1 MFLDGSL
8 LLLGRS
14 EGPALPVT
22 VRVTSLRITT
32 RGGQAL
38 ELSRGL
44 REINFTMPMLK
55 AKRAFKQSR

>member
-22 VRVTSLRITT
+22 VRVTSLSVTT
-32 RGGQAL
+32 SEGQAL

-44 REINFTMPMLK
+44 REML
-55 AKRAFKQSR
+55 QCL